1 MFGTGPGVSRVC
13 ALSTSSL
20 YSVMLG
26 LGIEAVRTTTV
37 EAPTWKRA
45 RRRSALEAEHRRERE
60 RKRFGIV
67 CIIRTY
73 KICKLSSGG

>member
-1 MFGTGPGVSRVC
+1 MIFLDQGCLGQGRGVSRVC
-13 ALSTSSL
+13 AQSTSSL

-60 RKRFGIV
+60 KE
-67 CIIRTY
+67 IRHRVHY
-73 KICKLSSGG
+73 